1 MSVIESRYVSLYSIC
16 RELFEEQGKASKG
29 ISFENYYNEQ
39 VERFKEIL
47 QSLGVNPNSIRN
59 PKDKSFQIPEGKKEY
74 VKGLLR
80 EYTSSTMKKVRK
92 KQLPQMP
99 FEEMKP
105 IIENIE
111 DFVNDRLDGKQQT
124 KELTKVY
131 VQSRYVVK
139 EAIEQVR
146 SNAIDKILSDID
158 GFLPLFIEETL
169 NDVDKSV
176 LLKYYIELLNDASEK
191 WKKVINIAS
200 EIREEE
206 IFEQSKKE
214 LKNGNIN
221 LNVDISDMDALNL
234 KDSNKILRESIE
246 VYEEQEREKITRK
259 YKQPSKQE
267 MNNVKEL
274 LEELRGKEIK

>member
-1 MSVIESRYVSLYSIC
+1 MGDIKNGYVTLYSIC
-16 RELFEEQGKASKG
+16 RELFEELGKASKG

-74 VKGLLR
+74 VKGLLIG
-80 EYTSSTMKKVRK
+80 YTSTTMKKVRK
-92 KQLPQMP
+92 KQLSQMP

-105 IIENIE
+105 IIEDIE
-111 DFVNDRLDGKQQT
+111 AFIKDRLDGKQQT
-124 KELTKVY
+124 KELTKIY
-131 VQSRYVVK
+131 VNSRYVVK

-146 SNAIDKILSDID
+146 SEAIDKILSDID
-158 GFLPLFIEETL
+158 GFLPLFIEQTL

-176 LLKYYIELLNDASEK
+176 LLKYYIELLNDTSRK
-191 WKKVINIAS
+191 WRRIIDIAS

-214 LKNGNIN
+214 LKEANIN
-221 LNVDISDMDALNL
+221 LKVDISDMDELNI
-234 KDSNKILRESIE
+234 KDSNKVLRESIE
-246 VYEEQEREKITRK
+246 AYEKQELEKIIRK
-259 YKQPSKQE
+259 YKKPSKQE
-267 MNNVKEL
+267 MDNVKKL
-274 LEELRGKEIK
+274 LEELRGKEIE